1 MVLDLL
7 RREKILLVH
16 GRAFNWPDPD
26 HFRVVFLPPLELLD
40 DAMGRMTRFFDHYQQ
55 GES

>member
-1 MVLDLL
+1 VLDLL